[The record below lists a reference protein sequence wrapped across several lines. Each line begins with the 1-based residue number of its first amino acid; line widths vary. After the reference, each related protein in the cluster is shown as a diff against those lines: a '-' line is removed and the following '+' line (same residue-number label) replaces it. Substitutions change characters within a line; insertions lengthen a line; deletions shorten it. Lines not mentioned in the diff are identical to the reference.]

1 MLIKEQLA
9 CYYFFNKG
17 SFCQNIQSSSSHV
30 KKIPKISPDSTLP
43 LTLNKQ
49 AKLKW
54 RQNWDW
60 LYTCTVSQ
68 LTLSHPTVETNQWN
82 PNITDKLIFHSPSQK
97 NACIWQRLGSI
108 LTYSVLR
115 TIQCTVYW
123 FSELG
128 TVLEGVLNLYIKC
141 FQNVHLHPPVCIVGA
156 NAVAAWG
163 TAPAH
168 GQSSVNMLCST
179 GLGGAIKASDLKTI
193 PDPACVVAALASLTH
208 TIQLFK

>member
-1 MLIKEQLA
+1 M
-9 CYYFFNKG
+9 
-17 SFCQNIQSSSSHV
+17 

-49 AKLKW
+49 AKLKL

-68 LTLSHPTVETNQWN
+68 LTLSHPTVETNHWN

-128 TVLEGVLNLYIKC
+128 TALEGVLNLYIKC
-141 FQNVHLHPPVCIVGA
+141 FQNVHLHPPVRRVGA

-163 TAPAH
+163 TAPALL
-168 GQSSVNMLCST
+168 QSSVNMLYSRV
-179 GLGGAIKASDLKTI
+179 LGGSKSQVTSRQYLN
-193 PDPACVVAALASLTH
+193 PACFVAALDPQTL
-208 TIQLFK
+208 TIQVFK